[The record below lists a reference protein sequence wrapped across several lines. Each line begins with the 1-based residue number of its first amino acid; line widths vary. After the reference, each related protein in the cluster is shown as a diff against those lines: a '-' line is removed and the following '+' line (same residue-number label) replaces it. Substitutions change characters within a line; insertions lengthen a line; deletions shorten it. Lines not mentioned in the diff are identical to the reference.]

1 MLLLLVNTV
10 LHPQKVKTSYKPTVV
25 NGREDTI
32 LFANSDIEAEK
43 QVQELYKTYQKL
55 GIPIAPKLVFFG
67 QPTDLSG
74 LFRVYFQGYYYS
86 FSSARRALDV
96 YIKLTT
102 VLKLKHSKISKLVW
116 LFIARY
122 FYGLKVTERYA
133 SIDKLEDFINSSLE
147 KVHKQNEN

>member
-1 MLLLLVNTV
+1 MLLLLLNTV

-43 QVQELYKTYQKL
+43 QVQELYKVYQQL
-55 GIPIAPKLVFFG
+55 GIPFAPKLVFFG

-74 LFRVYFQGYYYS
+74 LFRVYFQGVYYS
-86 FSSARRALDV
+86 FSSARRAVDV

-102 VLKLKHSKISKLVW
+102 VLSLKHSKISKLVW